1 MNTFFLDALQQYGY
15 PVLWL
20 IVFFAA
26 AGLPISGSLLLFASG
41 AFAALG
47 DFNIFI
53 LFPVALS
60 AAVMGDN
67 LSYFIGRRV
76 GISLVNWLERRKRF
90 RFVTPEALEKGRL
103 YFRSRAAL
111 AIFLSRFLI
120 VALGGPV
127 NLVAG
132 LEFYPY
138 PRFLLWDICGQ
149 ILSVIISL
157 GLGYIFAQSWEEVAG
172 VFGAASSLILALL
185 VFIILSVL
193 LVRKLRQRKYAQ
205 QAAID
210 EIAEKSQLLL
220 PATIE
225 ENVPHQLV
233 VLAEENAPHQLPAT
247 IEENAPH
254 QLPAT
259 IEENIPRQ
267 LPETT
272 RENALH
278 QLSQTIEE
286 NVLLPLT
293 ESIGENVLFPLTET
307 TRKLHS
313 DSSFISD

>member
-26 AGLPISGSLLLFASG
+26 VGLPISGSLLLFASG

-47 DFNIFI
+47 DFDIFI

-60 AAVMGDN
+60 AAVMGDT

-76 GISLVNWLERRKRF
+76 GISLVSWLERRKRF
-90 RFVTPEALEKGRL
+90 RFVTPESLEKGRV
-103 YFRSRAAL
+103 YFRRRAAL
-111 AIFLSRFLI
+111 AIFLSRFLV

-132 LEFYPY
+132 LELYPY
-138 PRFLLWDICGQ
+138 PRFLLWDISGQ

-185 VFIILSVL
+185 VVILLSVM
-193 LVRKLRQRKYAQ
+193 LVRKLRQRKYAR

-210 EIAEKSQLLL
+210 KVAENSQLLL
-220 PATIE
+220 PAPSEANT
-225 ENVPHQLV
+225 PHQLV
-233 VLAEENAPHQLPAT
+233 VLAEEKITHQLSAT
-247 IEENAPH
+247 SEENAPQ
-254 QLPAT
+254 QLPAVA
-259 IEENIPRQ
+259 EENMPRH
-267 LPETT
+267 LPEST
-272 RENALH
+272 RENALQ
-278 QLSQTIEE
+278 QLSQSIEANVLLPLTETIEE
-286 NVLLPLT
+286 NVLL
-293 ESIGENVLFPLTET
+293 PLTET